1 MLETFLIALSTLGIV
16 LFLQARIAARE
27 IRRNRSS
34 MTVPLKKDLVLP
46 YRAPSSKQ

>member
-1 MLETFLIALSTLGIV
+1 MLETFVIAVSTLGIV

-27 IRRNRSS
+27 IRRNRAS
-34 MTVPLKKDLVLP
+34 MAVPLKKDLVLP